1 MKENRWDDLY
11 PNEVKNQFIKQV
23 IETMAITN
31 GGYPMVKRELEN
43 KLRESTSLS
52 VFKFDEAFVELLL
65 RELSV
70 RNNPAGNNTES
81 FQRLIQDFF
90 SNFQSTESD
99 QICLDFKK
107 FVNSCLLFLVE
118 NNHCQPLCLNRFF

>member
-23 IETMAITN
+23 IETMVITN
-31 GGYPMVKRELEN
+31 GRYPSLKMKLEK

-65 RELSV
+65 TELSV
-70 RNNPAGNNTES
+70 RINPAGNNTES

-90 SNFQSTESD
+90 SNFQSLSLT
-99 QICLDFKK
+99 K
-107 FVNSCLLFLVE
+107 FFG
-118 NNHCQPLCLNRFF
+118 F

>member
-1 MKENRWDDLY
+1 MKENSWDDLY

-23 IETMAITN
+23 IETMAITD
-31 GGYPMVKRELEN
+31 GGYPMLKRKLEK

-65 RELSV
+65 TELSV

-81 FQRLIQDFF
+81 FQRLI
-90 SNFQSTESD
+90 
-99 QICLDFKK
+99 
-107 FVNSCLLFLVE
+107 
-118 NNHCQPLCLNRFF
+118 